1 MRGKFVSLEFDPD
14 RHPEKLAQIVKV
26 DAVRHELVED
36 GKLAI
41 DNMSRTEI
49 PFSQD
54 LVQWVT
60 AILT

>member
-1 MRGKFVSLEFDPD
+1 MRGKFVSLEFDSH

-26 DAVRHELVED
+26 DAVRHEVVEE
-36 GKLAI
+36 GQLAI